1 MSKYLKDLLKD
12 YQKFIDTQPLNVL
25 IEVAKYAAE
34 QYYNGEGVISDK
46 LYDDLFDEIKKR
58 DPKNDFLKKVGF
70 EITGK
75 NKVELPFYMGSMDK
89 IKISESDRLSKWQ
102 KKFNKHD
109 YIVMDKL
116 DGISGLFVLKNG
128 TKKLYTRGNG
138 TIGQDIT
145 HLINTIPSFKFSVS
159 TDIVSTDI
167 VLRGELIISKKKW
180 EKYTT
185 QFSNARN
192 MVSGLVNSKKINTDI
207 MKDIDF
213 VIYEIMEPRM
223 RQSEQLKFLQKNKM
237 THVYYETLDKSDLD
251 FEMLD
256 EILLDRREA
265 SEYEID
271 GIIVM
276 DDSLHDYNAE
286 GNPDF
291 AFAFKDASE
300 KQTADVIVK
309 DVEWNISKDGYL
321 KPKLVLEPTKLSGVI
336 ISNATAFN
344 AKYIVDNKIGPSS
357 VVKII
362 RSGDVIPHVLEVI
375 KTAKVKMPSVEYKW
389 NETNVDLIATGSK
402 SDEQIIKEL
411 TFFAEKMDIMNLSE
425 GIITNFV
432 ENDIDDIFKIIN
444 VSKNTLA
451 ELPSFKDKMVNKIHE
466 NIQTAMEKASL
477 IQFMNATNI
486 FGHNFGHKRLEKIFV
501 KYGNNF
507 IKYMK
512 DHTKDEIY
520 NEVLKID
527 GFDDITA
534 SQFSNLIH
542 DFIKVFE
549 KIPNSY
555 QKTIIKNSETKVVS
569 EKFKGKK
576 FVFSGFRNKEWEDY
590 ITENGGELV
599 SSVSKNTSY
608 LVTTKKDYDEGS
620 TSKVIKAKEVGVQI
634 VIKEEFEKKFM

>member
-12 YQKFIDTQPLNVL
+12 YQKFIDTQPLNIL

-75 NKVELPFYMGSMDK
+75 NKVELPYYMGSMDK

-109 YIVMDKL
+109 YVIMDKL
-116 DGISGLFVLKNG
+116 DGISCLFVLNNG
-128 TKKLYTRGNG
+128 VKKLYTRGNG

-159 TDIVSTDI
+159 TNI

-180 EKYTT
+180 QKYTT

-223 RQSEQLKFLQKNKM
+223 RQSEQLKFLAKNKM

-256 EILLDRREA
+256 EILLDRRES

-271 GIIVM
+271 GIIIM
-276 DDSLHDYNAE
+276 DDSLHDYNTD

-300 KQTADVIVK
+300 KQTADVVVK
-309 DVEWNISKDGYL
+309 DVEWNVSKDGYL
-321 KPKLVLEPTKLSGVI
+321 KPKLILEPTKLSGVV

-466 NIQTAMEKASL
+466 NIQTAIEKATL

-486 FGHNFGHKRLEKIFV
+486 FGHNFGHKRLEKIFI

-520 NEVLKID
+520 NDVIKID

-542 DFIKVFE
+542 EFIKVFE

-555 QKTIIKNSETKVVS
+555 QKTILKNSESKVVS

>member
-12 YQKFIDTQPLNVL
+12 YQKFIDTQPLNIL

-58 DPKNDFLKKVGF
+58 DPNNDFLKKVGF

-109 YIVMDKL
+109 YVIMDKL

-128 TKKLYTRGNG
+128 VKKLYTRGNG

-145 HLINTIPSFKFSVS
+145 HLINTIPSFKFSLS
-159 TDIVSTDI
+159 TNI

-223 RQSEQLKFLQKNKM
+223 RQSEQLKFLAKNKM

-256 EILLDRREA
+256 EILLDRRES

-271 GIIVM
+271 GIIIM
-276 DDSLHDYNAE
+276 DDSLHDYNTD

-300 KQTADVIVK
+300 KQTADVVVK
-309 DVEWNISKDGYL
+309 DVEWNVSKDGYL
-321 KPKLVLEPTKLSGVI
+321 KPKLILEPTKLSGVV

-466 NIQTAMEKASL
+466 NIQTAIEKATL

-486 FGHNFGHKRLEKIFV
+486 FGHNFGHKRLEKIFI

-520 NEVLKID
+520 NDVIKID

-542 DFIKVFE
+542 EFIKVFE

-555 QKTIIKNSETKVVS
+555 QKTILKNSESQVVS

>member
-12 YQKFIDTQPLNVL
+12 YQKFIDTQPLNIL

-75 NKVELPFYMGSMDK
+75 NKVELPYYMGSMDK

-109 YIVMDKL
+109 YVIMDKL
-116 DGISGLFVLKNG
+116 DGISGLFVLNNG
-128 TKKLYTRGNG
+128 VKKLYTRGNG

-145 HLINTIPSFKFSVS
+145 HLINTIPSFKFSLS
-159 TDIVSTDI
+159 TNI

-223 RQSEQLKFLQKNKM
+223 RQSEQLKFLAKNKM

-256 EILLDRREA
+256 EILLDRRES

-271 GIIVM
+271 GIIIM
-276 DDSLHDYNAE
+276 DDSLHDYNTD

-300 KQTADVIVK
+300 KQTADVVVK
-309 DVEWNISKDGYL
+309 DVEWNVSKDGYL
-321 KPKLVLEPTKLSGVI
+321 KPKLILEPTKLSGVV

-466 NIQTAMEKASL
+466 NIQTAIEKATL

-486 FGHNFGHKRLEKIFV
+486 FGHNFGHKRLEKIFI

-520 NEVLKID
+520 NDVIKID

-542 DFIKVFE
+542 EFIKVFE

-555 QKTIIKNSETKVVS
+555 QKTILKNSESKVVS

>member
-1 MSKYLKDLLKD
+1 MMAGILLLGL
-12 YQKFIDTQPLNVL
+12 QPLNIL
-25 IEVAKYAAE
+25 IELAKYAAE

-58 DPKNDFLKKVGF
+58 DPNNDFLKKVGF

-75 NKVELPFYMGSMDK
+75 NKVELPYYMGSMDK

-109 YIVMDKL
+109 YVVMDKL

-145 HLINTIPSFKFSVS
+145 HLINTIPSFKFSVL
-159 TDIVSTDI
+159 TDI

-180 EKYTT
+180 EKYTS

-256 EILLDRREA
+256 EILLDRREV

-309 DVEWNISKDGYL
+309 DVEWNVSKDGYL

-466 NIQTAMEKASL
+466 NIQTAMENANL

-507 IKYMK
+507 IKFMK

-520 NEVLKID
+520 NEVIKID

-608 LVTTKKDYDEGS
+608 LVTTKKDYDDGS

>member
-12 YQKFIDTQPLNVL
+12 YQKFIDTQPLNIL

-58 DPKNDFLKKVGF
+58 DPNNDFLKKVGF

-109 YIVMDKL
+109 YVIMDKL
-116 DGISGLFVLKNG
+116 DGISGLFVLNNG
-128 TKKLYTRGNG
+128 VKKLYTRGNG

-145 HLINTIPSFKFSVS
+145 HLINTIPSFKFSLS
-159 TDIVSTDI
+159 TNI

-223 RQSEQLKFLQKNKM
+223 RQSEQLKFLAKNKM

-256 EILLDRREA
+256 EILLDRRES

-271 GIIVM
+271 GIIIM
-276 DDSLHDYNAE
+276 DDSLHDYNTD

-300 KQTADVIVK
+300 KQTADVVVK
-309 DVEWNISKDGYL
+309 DVEWNVSKDGYL
-321 KPKLVLEPTKLSGVI
+321 KPKLILEPTKLSGVV

-466 NIQTAMEKASL
+466 NIQTAIEKATL

-486 FGHNFGHKRLEKIFV
+486 FGHNFGHKRLEKIFI

-520 NEVLKID
+520 NDVIKID

-542 DFIKVFE
+542 EFIKVFE

-555 QKTIIKNSETKVVS
+555 QKTILKNSESKVVS

>member
-1 MSKYLKDLLKD
+1 MAKYLKDLLKD
-12 YQKFIDTQPLNVL
+12 YQKFIDTQPLNIL

-75 NKVELPFYMGSMDK
+75 NKVELPYYMGSMDK

-109 YIVMDKL
+109 YVVMDKL

-128 TKKLYTRGNG
+128 VKKLYTRGNG

-159 TDIVSTDI
+159 TDIV
-167 VLRGELIISKKKW
+167 LRGELIISKKKW
-180 EKYTT
+180 EKYTS

-213 VIYEIMEPRM
+213 VTYEIMEPRM

-256 EILLDRREA
+256 EILLDRREV

-271 GIIVM
+271 GIIIM

-309 DVEWNISKDGYL
+309 DVEWNVSKDGYL

-507 IKYMK
+507 IKFMK

-520 NEVLKID
+520 NEVIKID

-620 TSKVIKAKEVGVQI
+620 TSKVIKAKEVGVTI

>member
-12 YQKFIDTQPLNVL
+12 YQKFIDTQPLNIL

-75 NKVELPFYMGSMDK
+75 NKVELPYYMGSMDK

-109 YIVMDKL
+109 YVIMDKL

-128 TKKLYTRGNG
+128 VKKLYTRGNG

-159 TDIVSTDI
+159 TNI

-180 EKYTT
+180 QKYTT

-223 RQSEQLKFLQKNKM
+223 RQSEQLKFLAKNKM

-256 EILLDRREA
+256 EILLDRRES

-271 GIIVM
+271 GIIIM
-276 DDSLHDYNAE
+276 DDSLHDYNTD

-300 KQTADVIVK
+300 KQTADVVVK
-309 DVEWNISKDGYL
+309 DVEWNVSKDGYL
-321 KPKLVLEPTKLSGVI
+321 KPKLILEPTKLSGVV

-466 NIQTAMEKASL
+466 NIQTAIEKATL

-486 FGHNFGHKRLEKIFV
+486 FGHNFGHKRLEKIFI

-520 NEVLKID
+520 NDVIKID

-542 DFIKVFE
+542 EFIKVFE

-555 QKTIIKNSETKVVS
+555 QKTILKNSESKVVS

>member
-12 YQKFIDTQPLNVL
+12 YQKFIDTQPLNIL
-25 IEVAKYAAE
+25 IEVAKYSAE

-75 NKVELPFYMGSMDK
+75 NKVELPYYMGSMDK

-109 YIVMDKL
+109 YVVMDKL
-116 DGISGLFVLKNG
+116 DGISGLFVLNNG
-128 TKKLYTRGNG
+128 IKKLYTRGNG

-145 HLINTIPSFKFSVS
+145 HLINTIPSFKFS
-159 TDIVSTDI
+159 VSTDI

-309 DVEWNISKDGYL
+309 DVEWNVSKDGYL

-555 QKTIIKNSETKVVS
+555 QKTIIKNSEIKVVS

-620 TSKVIKAKEVGVQI
+620 TSKVIKAKEVGVTI

>member
-12 YQKFIDTQPLNVL
+12 YQKFIDTQPLNIL

-75 NKVELPFYMGSMDK
+75 NKVELPYYMGSMDK

-109 YIVMDKL
+109 YVIMDKL

-128 TKKLYTRGNG
+128 VKKLYTRGNG

-145 HLINTIPSFKFSVS
+145 HLINTIPSFKFSLS
-159 TDIVSTDI
+159 TNI

-180 EKYTT
+180 QKYTT

-223 RQSEQLKFLQKNKM
+223 RQSEQLKFLAKNKM

-256 EILLDRREA
+256 EILLDRRES

-271 GIIVM
+271 GIIIM
-276 DDSLHDYNAE
+276 DDSLHDYNTD

-300 KQTADVIVK
+300 KQTADVVVK
-309 DVEWNISKDGYL
+309 DVEWNVSKDGYL
-321 KPKLVLEPTKLSGVI
+321 KPKLILEPTKLSGVV

-411 TFFAEKMDIMNLSE
+411 TFFAEKMDIINLSD

-432 ENDIDDIFKIIN
+432 EHDIDDIFKIIN

-466 NIQTAMEKASL
+466 NIQTAIEKATL

-486 FGHNFGHKRLEKIFV
+486 FGHNFGHKRLEKIFI

-520 NEVLKID
+520 NDVIKID

-542 DFIKVFE
+542 EFIKVFE

-555 QKTIIKNSETKVVS
+555 QKTILKNSESQVVS

>member
-1 MSKYLKDLLKD
+1 MAKYLKDLLKD
-12 YQKFIDTQPLNVL
+12 YQKFIDTQPLNIL

-75 NKVELPFYMGSMDK
+75 NKVELPYYMGSMDK

-109 YIVMDKL
+109 YVVMDKL

-128 TKKLYTRGNG
+128 VKKLYTRGNG

-159 TDIVSTDI
+159 TDIV
-167 VLRGELIISKKKW
+167 LRGELIISKKKW
-180 EKYTT
+180 EKYTS

-213 VIYEIMEPRM
+213 VTYEIMEPRM

-256 EILLDRREA
+256 EILLDRREV

-271 GIIVM
+271 GIIIM

-309 DVEWNISKDGYL
+309 DVEWNVSKDGYL
-321 KPKLVLEPTKLSGVI
+321 KPKLILEPTKLSGVI

-507 IKYMK
+507 IKFMK

-520 NEVLKID
+520 NEVIKID

-620 TSKVIKAKEVGVQI
+620 TSKVIKAKEVGVTI

>member
-58 DPKNDFLKKVGF
+58 DPNNDFLKKVGF

-109 YIVMDKL
+109 YVIMDKL

-128 TKKLYTRGNG
+128 VKKLYTRGNG

-145 HLINTIPSFKFSVS
+145 HLINTIPSFKFSLS
-159 TDIVSTDI
+159 TNI

-180 EKYTT
+180 QKYTS

-223 RQSEQLKFLQKNKM
+223 RQSEQLKFLAKNKM

-256 EILLDRREA
+256 EILLDRRQV

-276 DDSLHDYNAE
+276 DDSLHDYNTD

-300 KQTADVIVK
+300 KQTADVVVK

-321 KPKLVLEPTKLSGVI
+321 KPKLILEPTKLSGVI

-466 NIQTAMEKASL
+466 NIQTAMEKATL

-520 NEVLKID
+520 NDVIKID

-555 QKTIIKNSETKVVS
+555 QKTIINNSETKVVS

>member
-12 YQKFIDTQPLNVL
+12 YQKFIDTQPLNIL
-25 IEVAKYAAE
+25 IEVAKYSAE

-75 NKVELPFYMGSMDK
+75 NKVELPYYMGSMDK

-109 YIVMDKL
+109 YVVMDKL

-145 HLINTIPSFKFSVS
+145 HLINTIPSFKFS
-159 TDIVSTDI
+159 VSTDI

-300 KQTADVIVK
+300 KQTADVVVK
-309 DVEWNISKDGYL
+309 DVEWNVSKDGYL

-466 NIQTAMEKASL
+466 NIQTAIEKASL

-599 SSVSKNTSY
+599 SSVSKNTAY

-620 TSKVIKAKEVGVQI
+620 TSKVIKAKEVGVTI

>member
-12 YQKFIDTQPLNVL
+12 YQKFIDTQPLNIL

-75 NKVELPFYMGSMDK
+75 NKVELPYYMGSMDK

-109 YIVMDKL
+109 YVIMDKL

-128 TKKLYTRGNG
+128 VKKLYTRGNG

-145 HLINTIPSFKFSVS
+145 HLINTIPSFKFSLS
-159 TDIVSTDI
+159 TNI

-223 RQSEQLKFLQKNKM
+223 RQSEQLKFLAKNKM

-256 EILLDRREA
+256 EILLDRRES

-271 GIIVM
+271 GIIIM
-276 DDSLHDYNAE
+276 DDSLHDYNTD

-300 KQTADVIVK
+300 KQTADVVVK
-309 DVEWNISKDGYL
+309 DVEWNVSKDGYL
-321 KPKLVLEPTKLSGVI
+321 KPKLILEPTKLSGVV

-466 NIQTAMEKASL
+466 NIQTAIEKATL

-486 FGHNFGHKRLEKIFV
+486 FGHNFGHKRLEKIFI

-520 NEVLKID
+520 NDVIKID

-542 DFIKVFE
+542 EFIKVFE

-555 QKTIIKNSETKVVS
+555 QKTILKNSESQVVS

>member
-1 MSKYLKDLLKD
+1 MAKYLKDLLKD
-12 YQKFIDTQPLNVL
+12 YQKFIDTQPLNIL

-75 NKVELPFYMGSMDK
+75 NKVELPYYMGSMDK

-109 YIVMDKL
+109 YVVMDKL

-159 TDIVSTDI
+159 TDIV
-167 VLRGELIISKKKW
+167 LRGELIISKKKW
-180 EKYTT
+180 EKYTS

-213 VIYEIMEPRM
+213 VTYEIMEPRM

-256 EILLDRREA
+256 EILLDRREV

-271 GIIVM
+271 GIIIM

-300 KQTADVIVK
+300 KQTANVIVK
-309 DVEWNISKDGYL
+309 DVEWNVSKDGYL

-486 FGHNFGHKRLEKIFV
+486 FGHNFGHKRLEKIFI

-507 IKYMK
+507 IKFMK

-520 NEVLKID
+520 NEVIKID

-620 TSKVIKAKEVGVQI
+620 TSKVIKAKEVGVTI

>member
-102 KKFNKHD
+102 KKFNKYD
-109 YIVMDKL
+109 YVIMDKL

-145 HLINTIPSFKFSVS
+145 HLINTIPSFKFPVS
-159 TDIVSTDI
+159 TNI

-180 EKYTT
+180 QKYTS

-256 EILLDRREA
+256 EILLDRRES

-276 DDSLHDYNAE
+276 DDSLHDYNTE
-286 GNPDF
+286 GNPEF
-291 AFAFKDASE
+291 SFAFKDASE

-451 ELPSFKDKMVNKIHE
+451 ELPSFKDKMVNKIYE
-466 NIQTAMEKASL
+466 NIQTAMENATL
-477 IQFMNATNI
+477 VQFMNATNI

-501 KYGNNF
+501 KFGNNF

-512 DHTKDEIY
+512 DHSKDEIY
-520 NEVLKID
+520 NEVIKID

-534 SQFSNLIH
+534 SQFSNYIH
-542 DFIKVFE
+542 EFIKVFE

-555 QKTIIKNSETKVVS
+555 QKTILKNSETKVVS

-620 TSKVIKAKEVGVQI
+620 TSKVIKAKEVGVPI

>member
-12 YQKFIDTQPLNVL
+12 YQKFIDTQPLNIL

-75 NKVELPFYMGSMDK
+75 NKVELPYYMGSMDK

-109 YIVMDKL
+109 YVIMDKL

-128 TKKLYTRGNG
+128 VKKLYTRGNG

-159 TDIVSTDI
+159 TNI

-180 EKYTT
+180 QKYTT

-223 RQSEQLKFLQKNKM
+223 RQSEQLKFLAKNKM

-256 EILLDRREA
+256 EILLDRRES

-271 GIIVM
+271 GIIIM
-276 DDSLHDYNAE
+276 DDSLHDYNTD

-300 KQTADVIVK
+300 KQTADVVVK
-309 DVEWNISKDGYL
+309 DVEWNVSKDGYL
-321 KPKLVLEPTKLSGVI
+321 KPKLILEPTKLSGVV

-466 NIQTAMEKASL
+466 NIQTAIEKATL

-486 FGHNFGHKRLEKIFV
+486 FGHNFGHKRLEKIFI

-520 NEVLKID
+520 NDVIKID

-542 DFIKVFE
+542 EFIKVFE

-555 QKTIIKNSETKVVS
+555 QKTILKNSESQVVS

>member
-12 YQKFIDTQPLNVL
+12 YQKFIDTQPLNIL

-58 DPKNDFLKKVGF
+58 DPNNDFLKKVGF

-109 YIVMDKL
+109 YVIMDKL

-128 TKKLYTRGNG
+128 VKKLYTRGNG

-145 HLINTIPSFKFSVS
+145 HLINTIPSFKFSLS
-159 TDIVSTDI
+159 TNI

-223 RQSEQLKFLQKNKM
+223 RQSEQLKFLAKNKM

-256 EILLDRREA
+256 EILLDRRES

-271 GIIVM
+271 GIIIM
-276 DDSLHDYNAE
+276 DDSLHDYNTD

-300 KQTADVIVK
+300 KQTADVVVK
-309 DVEWNISKDGYL
+309 DVEWNVSKDGYL
-321 KPKLVLEPTKLSGVI
+321 KPKLILEPTKLSGVV

-466 NIQTAMEKASL
+466 NIQTAIEKATL

-486 FGHNFGHKRLEKIFV
+486 FGHNFGHKRLEKIFI

-520 NEVLKID
+520 NDVIKID

-542 DFIKVFE
+542 EFIKVFE

-555 QKTIIKNSETKVVS
+555 QKTILKNSESKVVS

>member
-12 YQKFIDTQPLNVL
+12 YQKFIDTQPLNIL
-25 IEVAKYAAE
+25 IEVAKYSAE

-75 NKVELPFYMGSMDK
+75 NKVELPYYMGSMDK

-109 YIVMDKL
+109 YVVMDKL

-128 TKKLYTRGNG
+128 IKKLYTRGNG

-145 HLINTIPSFKFSVS
+145 HLINTIPSFKFS
-159 TDIVSTDI
+159 VSTDI

-309 DVEWNISKDGYL
+309 DVEWNVSKDGYL

-507 IKYMK
+507 IKFMK

-542 DFIKVFE
+542 EFIKVFE

-576 FVFSGFRNKEWEDY
+576 FVFSGFRNKDWEDY

-620 TSKVIKAKEVGVQI
+620 TSKVIKAKEVGVTI

>member
-12 YQKFIDTQPLNVL
+12 YQKFIDTQPLNIL
-25 IEVAKYAAE
+25 IEVAKYSAE

-58 DPKNDFLKKVGF
+58 DPNNDFLKKVGF

-109 YIVMDKL
+109 YVIMDKL

-145 HLINTIPSFKFSVS
+145 HLINTIPSFKFS
-159 TDIVSTDI
+159 VSTDI

-256 EILLDRREA
+256 EILLDRRQV

-276 DDSLHDYNAE
+276 DDSLHDYNAD

-507 IKYMK
+507 IKFMK

-608 LVTTKKDYDEGS
+608 LITTKKDLDEGS
-620 TSKVIKAKEVGVQI
+620 NSKVVKAKEVGVEI
-634 VIKEEFEKKFM
+634 VTKEDFEKKFY

>member
-1 MSKYLKDLLKD
+1 MAKYLKDLLKD
-12 YQKFIDTQPLNVL
+12 YQKFIDTQPLNIL

-75 NKVELPFYMGSMDK
+75 NKVELPYYMGSMDK

-109 YIVMDKL
+109 YVVMDKL

-128 TKKLYTRGNG
+128 VKKLYTRGNG

-159 TDIVSTDI
+159 TDIV
-167 VLRGELIISKKKW
+167 LRGELIISKKKW
-180 EKYTT
+180 EKYTS

-213 VIYEIMEPRM
+213 VTYEIMEPRM

-256 EILLDRREA
+256 EILLDRREV

-271 GIIVM
+271 GIIIM

-309 DVEWNISKDGYL
+309 DVEWNVSKDGYL

-486 FGHNFGHKRLEKIFV
+486 FGHNFGHKRLEKIFI

-507 IKYMK
+507 IKFMK

-520 NEVLKID
+520 NEVIKID

-620 TSKVIKAKEVGVQI
+620 TSKVIKAKEVGVTI

>member
-1 MSKYLKDLLKD
+1 MAKYLKDLLKD
-12 YQKFIDTQPLNVL
+12 YQKFIDTQPLNIL

-75 NKVELPFYMGSMDK
+75 NKVELPYYMGSMDK

-109 YIVMDKL
+109 YVVMDKL

-128 TKKLYTRGNG
+128 VKKLYTRGNG

-159 TDIVSTDI
+159 TNI

-180 EKYTT
+180 EKYTS

-213 VIYEIMEPRM
+213 VTYEIMEPRM

-256 EILLDRREA
+256 EILLDRREV

-271 GIIVM
+271 GIIIM
-276 DDSLHDYNAE
+276 DDSLHDYNGE

-309 DVEWNISKDGYL
+309 DVEWNVSKDGYL
-321 KPKLVLEPTKLSGVI
+321 KPKLILEPTKLSGVI

-507 IKYMK
+507 IKFMK

-520 NEVLKID
+520 NEVIKID

-555 QKTIIKNSETKVVS
+555 QKIIIKNSETKVVS

-620 TSKVIKAKEVGVQI
+620 TSKVIKAKEVGVTI

>member
-12 YQKFIDTQPLNVL
+12 YQKFIDTQPLNIL
-25 IEVAKYAAE
+25 IDVAKYAAE

-109 YIVMDKL
+109 YVVMDKL

-128 TKKLYTRGNG
+128 IKKLYTRGNG

-145 HLINTIPSFKFSVS
+145 HLINTIPSFKFS
-159 TDIVSTDI
+159 VSTDI

-309 DVEWNISKDGYL
+309 DVEWNVSKDGYL
-321 KPKLVLEPTKLSGVI
+321 KPKLVLEPTKLSGVV

-466 NIQTAMEKASL
+466 NIQTAMENATL
-477 IQFMNATNI
+477 VQFMNATNI

-501 KYGNNF
+501 KFGNNF

-512 DHTKDEIY
+512 DHSKDEIY
-520 NEVLKID
+520 NEVIKID

-534 SQFSNLIH
+534 SQFSNYIH
-542 DFIKVFE
+542 EFIKVFE

-555 QKTIIKNSETKVVS
+555 QKTILKNSETKVVS

-620 TSKVIKAKEVGVQI
+620 TSKVIKAKEVGVPI

>member
-12 YQKFIDTQPLNVL
+12 YQKFIDTQPLNIL

-109 YIVMDKL
+109 YVIMDKL

-145 HLINTIPSFKFSVS
+145 HLINTIPSFKFS
-159 TDIVSTDI
+159 VSTDI

-309 DVEWNISKDGYL
+309 DVEWNVSKDGYL

-466 NIQTAMEKASL
+466 NIQTAMENATL
-477 IQFMNATNI
+477 VQFMNATNI
-486 FGHNFGHKRLEKIFV
+486 FG
-501 KYGNNF
+501 
-507 IKYMK
+507 
-512 DHTKDEIY
+512 
-520 NEVLKID
+520 
-527 GFDDITA
+527 
-534 SQFSNLIH
+534 
-542 DFIKVFE
+542 
-549 KIPNSY
+549 
-555 QKTIIKNSETKVVS
+555 
-569 EKFKGKK
+569 
-576 FVFSGFRNKEWEDY
+576 
-590 ITENGGELV
+590 
-599 SSVSKNTSY
+599 
-608 LVTTKKDYDEGS
+608 
-620 TSKVIKAKEVGVQI
+620 
-634 VIKEEFEKKFM
+634 

>member
-12 YQKFIDTQPLNVL
+12 YQKFIDTQPLNIL

-109 YIVMDKL
+109 YVIMDKL

-145 HLINTIPSFKFSVS
+145 HLINTIPSFKFS
-159 TDIVSTDI
+159 VSTDI

-309 DVEWNISKDGYL
+309 DVEWNVSKDGYL

-451 ELPSFKDKMVNKIHE
+451 ELPSFKDKMVNKIYE
-466 NIQTAMEKASL
+466 NIQTAMENATL
-477 IQFMNATNI
+477 VQFMNATNI

-501 KYGNNF
+501 KFGNNF

-512 DHTKDEIY
+512 DHSKDEIY
-520 NEVLKID
+520 NEVIKID

-555 QKTIIKNSETKVVS
+555 QKTILKNSETKVVS

-620 TSKVIKAKEVGVQI
+620 TSKVIKAKEVGVPI

>member
-12 YQKFIDTQPLNVL
+12 YQKFIDTQPLNIL

-58 DPKNDFLKKVGF
+58 DPNNDFLKKVGF

-109 YIVMDKL
+109 YVIMDKL

-128 TKKLYTRGNG
+128 VKKLYTRGNG

-159 TDIVSTDI
+159 TNI

-180 EKYTT
+180 QKYTT

-223 RQSEQLKFLQKNKM
+223 RQSEQLKFLAKNKM

-256 EILLDRREA
+256 EILLDRRES

-271 GIIVM
+271 GIIIM
-276 DDSLHDYNAE
+276 DDSLHDYNTD

-300 KQTADVIVK
+300 KQTADVVVK
-309 DVEWNISKDGYL
+309 DVEWNVSKDGYL
-321 KPKLVLEPTKLSGVI
+321 KPKLILEPTKLSGVV

-466 NIQTAMEKASL
+466 NIQTAIEKATL

-486 FGHNFGHKRLEKIFV
+486 FGHNFGHKRLEKIFI

-520 NEVLKID
+520 NDVIKID

-542 DFIKVFE
+542 EFIKVFE

-555 QKTIIKNSETKVVS
+555 QKTILKNSESKVVS

>member
-1 MSKYLKDLLKD
+1 MAKYLKDLLKD
-12 YQKFIDTQPLNVL
+12 YQKFIDTQPLNIL

-75 NKVELPFYMGSMDK
+75 NKVELPYYMGSMDK

-102 KKFNKHD
+102 KKFNKYD
-109 YIVMDKL
+109 YVVMDKL

-128 TKKLYTRGNG
+128 IKKLYTRGNG

-159 TDIVSTDI
+159 TDIV
-167 VLRGELIISKKKW
+167 LRGELIISKKKW
-180 EKYTT
+180 EKYTS

-213 VIYEIMEPRM
+213 VTYEIMEPRM

-256 EILLDRREA
+256 EILLDRREV

-271 GIIVM
+271 GIIIM
-276 DDSLHDYNAE
+276 DDSLHDYNGE

-309 DVEWNISKDGYL
+309 DVEWNVSKDGYL
-321 KPKLVLEPTKLSGVI
+321 KPKLILEPTKLSGVI

-507 IKYMK
+507 IKFMK

-520 NEVLKID
+520 NEVIKID

-555 QKTIIKNSETKVVS
+555 QKIIIKNSETKVVS

-620 TSKVIKAKEVGVQI
+620 TSKVIKAKEVGVTI